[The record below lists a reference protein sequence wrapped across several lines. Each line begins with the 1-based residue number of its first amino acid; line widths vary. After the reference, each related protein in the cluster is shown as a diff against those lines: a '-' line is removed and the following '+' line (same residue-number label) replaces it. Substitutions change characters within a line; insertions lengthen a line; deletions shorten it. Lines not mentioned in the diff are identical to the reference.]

1 MPPLSPYYL
10 LYLHL
15 GTYTLPLHETE
26 TAESTPPL
34 VDNSSAL
41 MGTGTLLGPLLSH
54 TLVHSVLLSKSAP
67 YPPPSAQFQ
76 VLDPLRDGYLPR
88 DPGKWGAQ
96 RRAGLW
102 LAHWARTIAAGVE
115 REAGSKEP
123 YSSCSNTRQSPE
135 ILGPQ
140 GDRSPQQTLL
150 QEQTQQ
156 SSRHIQ

>member
-67 YPPPSAQFQ
+67 PLFSQF
-76 VLDPLRDGYLPR
+76 
-88 DPGKWGAQ
+88 
-96 RRAGLW
+96 
-102 LAHWARTIAAGVE
+102 
-115 REAGSKEP
+115 S
-123 YSSCSNTRQSPE
+123 
-135 ILGPQ
+135 
-140 GDRSPQQTLL
+140 
-150 QEQTQQ
+150 
-156 SSRHIQ
+156 